1 MTLLRKIQ
9 RPSAKEVL
17 PPMMI
22 GALGS
27 AVVIALSFLIPGFQ
41 FIELVVLLI
50 AVAFSTAGYKQG
62 IIRGIMTIA
71 MIYFATAVA
80 AALYRILAPYVAA
93 CIQVGVLL
101 WEMTLAT
108 FRQTGSPEFDVASI
122 GQVNHDTLA
131 ISFGLLAIIIWVV
144 MDIIGRRYFQDT
156 GLPRLGIV
164 DKLGGVVVYLVIGL
178 LVASITF
185 NTAGYGSLRRT
196 HNKAVF
202 RQPFNK
208 VLYVHYQVAQ
218 SFWFPKSPP
227 PIYVYDLDPSR
238 GR

>member
-1 MTLLRKIQ
+1 MTLLKGMR

-17 PPMMI
+17 PPMII

-27 AVVIALSFLIPGFQ
+27 AVVIALSFITPGFQ
-41 FIELVVLLI
+41 LIELVVLLI

-62 IIRGIMTIA
+62 IVRGIMTIA
-71 MIYFATAVA
+71 MLYFATAVA

-93 CIQVGVLL
+93 FIQVGVLL
-101 WEMTLAT
+101 WETAVAT
-108 FRQTGSPEFDVASI
+108 FSQTASSEFDVASI
-122 GQVNHDTLA
+122 GQVNHDALA

-144 MDIIGRRYFQDT
+144 MDVIGRRYFQDT
-156 GLPRLGIV
+156 SLPSLGIL
-164 DKLGGVVVYLVIGL
+164 DKLGGVIVYLVIGL

-185 NTAGYGSLRRT
+185 NTAGYGSLRHT

-202 RQPFNK
+202 RQSFNK